1 MIYSKDVLEPRL
13 KWVMFGRL
21 VAAILLMGLVVLLE
35 SVALRPAPGGGQW
48 ADVRYVP
55 AYWTLLGLCAL
66 DLGYLLL
73 VRRVNL
79 SRLAAVQLSLDVVVV
94 TSLVYFTGIDRLFS
108 FLYFAIVLV
117 SAHLLRPA
125 YSFAFASAATIM
137 LSCVSLLHFFA
148 GEEVAGWRLPLV
160 DPRIVADHTVRLSSL
175 LPYLGIFALSLHA
188 TALLSFLLAHEMMR
202 IRILGQ
208 EVLENIAGGVFAVD
222 RDGRITYFNSEAQ
235 RLLGFPRERIYG
247 RPFATVIHRR
257 DIRGAVEEALIGWRR
272 VIRELQLENRPLELQ
287 VSPIREPGSGE
298 FRGAVAIL
306 ADLSLRK
313 KVEEMSK
320 IKDRFGAFVELS
332 AALAHEIRNP
342 LASIKGASQELLEG
356 QALQEDDR
364 NLLSLLMREVDR
376 LDRIL
381 SSFLDYA
388 SPKPLEFS
396 LCDLSKVLEDVARLL
411 EARTQAREIRID
423 RKIQPA
429 LFCKGDGDQL
439 KQVFLNVGI
448 NAAESIRNGR
458 GLIRIECRPEV
469 GGGVAVEIEDTGEGI
484 SPNLLSRVFD
494 PFFSTKSSGTGMG
507 LAVARNIIQAH
518 GGRIAIESE
527 VDKGTICR
535 IWLPS

>member
-1 MIYSKDVLEPRL
+1 MIYSKDVLEARL

-21 VAAILLMGLVVLLE
+21 VAAILLMGVVLLLE
-35 SVALRPAPGGGQW
+35 SVASRPGPVSGW
-48 ADVRYVP
+48 ADIRYVP
-55 AYWTLLGLCAL
+55 AYWTLLSLCGL
-66 DLGYLLL
+66 DLAYLLL

-79 SRLAAVQLSLDVVVV
+79 VRLAAVQLSLDILVV
-94 TSLVYFTGIDRLFS
+94 TLLVYFTGIDRLFS

-117 SAHLLRPA
+117 SAHLLRPT

-137 LSCVSLLHFFA
+137 LSCVSMLHFFA
-148 GEEVAGWRLPLV
+148 GDGAAGWRLPLV
-160 DPRIVADHTVRLSSL
+160 DPRIVTEHTLRLSSL
-175 LPYLGIFALSLHA
+175 LPYLGIFALSLQA
-188 TALLSFLLAHEMMR
+188 TALLSYLLAREMTR

-222 RDGRITYFNSEAQ
+222 REGRLTYCNREAQ
-235 RLLGFPRERIYG
+235 RLLGFPRDRIYG
-247 RPFATVIHRR
+247 RPYATVIRQR
-257 DIRGAVEEALIGWRR
+257 DIQSAVEEALVGWRR
-272 VIRELQLENRPLELQ
+272 AVRELTLENRPLELQ

-356 QALQEDDR
+356 QNLQEDDR
-364 NLLSLLMREVDR
+364 KLLSLLMREVDR
-376 LDRIL
+376 LDKIL
-381 SSFLDYA
+381 TSFLEYA

-396 LCDLSKVLEDVARLL
+396 LCDVSQVLEDVARLL
-411 EARTQAREIRID
+411 EARVQARDIQID
-423 RKIQPA
+423 RKIQPS
-429 LFCKGDGDQL
+429 LFCKGDADQL

-448 NAAESIRNGR
+448 NAAESIRDGR
-458 GLIRIECRPEV
+458 GMIRIECRPEV
-469 GGGVAVEIEDTGEGI
+469 GGGVTVEIEDNGEGI
-484 SPNLLSRVFD
+484 SRNLLHRIFD

-507 LAVARNIIQAH
+507 LAVARNIVQAH
-518 GGRIAIESE
+518 GGRIAIDSE
-527 VDKGTICR
+527 VDKGTACR